1 MNSPRLKQMYLDEIV
16 PKLSDEFRYSNVME
30 VPRITKVIVNLGLG
44 EAFGNARALEAS
56 ASEMSVITGQRPV
69 VTRAKKSIANFKLR
83 IGNPVGV
90 SCTLRGVRMW
100 EFLDRTINATLP
112 RIRDFQG
119 VSRSAFD
126 GRGNF
131 SLGLREQIVFPEID
145 FGEVDRIHGLQINV
159 ITTAIND
166 EEGRRLLEL
175 LGMPFARINQ
185 GGR

>member
-1 MNSPRLKQMYLDEIV
+1 MDAPRLKQQYLDDAV
-16 PKLSDEFRYSNVME
+16 PKLRDEFRFTNVMD
-30 VPRITKVIVNLGLG
+30 VPRISKVVVNLGLG
-44 EAFGNARALEAS
+44 DAFGNARALDAS
-56 ASEMSVITGQRPV
+56 AIEMAVITGQKPV

-83 IGNPVGV
+83 EGNPVGL
-90 SCTLRGVRMW
+90 SCTLRGARMW

-119 VSRSAFD
+119 VSRTAFD

-145 FGEVDRIHGLQINV
+145 YGEVDRIHGLQVNI
-159 ITTAIND
+159 ITTAHTD

-175 LGMPFARINQ
+175 LGMPFTRIT
-185 GGR
+185 

>member
-1 MNSPRLKQMYLDEIV
+1 MDAPRLKQQYHDDAV
-16 PKLSDEFRYSNVME
+16 PKLRDEFQFTNVMQ
-30 VPRITKVIVNLGLG
+30 VPRINKVVVNLGLG
-44 EAFGNARALEAS
+44 DAFGNARALDAS
-56 ASEMSVITGQRPV
+56 VIEMGVITGQKPV

-83 IGNPVGV
+83 EGNPVGL
-90 SCTLRGVRMW
+90 SCTLRGTRMW

-119 VSRSAFD
+119 VSRTAFD

-145 FGEVDRIHGLQINV
+145 YGEVDRIHGLQVNI
-159 ITTAIND
+159 ITTARTD

-175 LGMPFARINQ
+175 LGMPFTRTT
-185 GGR
+185 

>member
-1 MNSPRLKQMYLDEIV
+1 MDAPRLKQQYLDDAF
-16 PKLSDEFRYSNVME
+16 PKLRDEFRFTNVME
-30 VPRITKVIVNLGLG
+30 VPRISKVVVNLGLG
-44 EAFGNARALEAS
+44 DAFGNARALDTS
-56 ASEMSVITGQRPV
+56 AIEMGVITGQKPI

-83 IGNPVGV
+83 EGNPVGL
-90 SCTLRGVRMW
+90 SCTLRGARMW

-119 VSRSAFD
+119 VSRTAFD

-145 FGEVDRIHGLQINV
+145 YGEVDRIHGLQVNI
-159 ITTAIND
+159 ITTARTD

-175 LGMPFARINQ
+175 LGMPFTRTP
-185 GGR
+185 